1 MRLVARLALFL
12 IFAAGCYVLLLTVTP
27 QRLAFRTARNLNVP
41 SGGYGHQWTRS
52 QEVVGHGPVDVLFVG
67 SSHAYRGFDPRIW
80 SARGYRTFNLGSSS
94 QTPLQSEVLLH
105 RHLGSLRPALVI
117 LELGPTSFS
126 FDGVESALDV
136 LANAPADGHAW
147 RMAWRTG
154 HLKVWNSMLYTWA
167 HRAVFGMPDIHEPVK
182 KEGDTYIPGGYV
194 EKKLRHYKHA
204 PPERPSTFAARP
216 EQVAALDRMLTL
228 LKGQGVRTI
237 AVEAPVT
244 RSRRASAA
252 DQDQFAEWIG
262 ARLPYF
268 DLQDRVPLD
277 DSLHFYDAHH
287 LNQLGVDRMNA
298 VLIDLLEKEGV
309 LSPSAQRP

>member
-1 MRLVARLALFL
+1 MRLATRLVMFL
-12 IFAAGCYVLLLTVTP
+12 LFAALWYVLLLTFTP

-52 QEVVGHGPVDVLFVG
+52 QEVARYGAVDVLFVG

-94 QTPLQSEVLLH
+94 QTPLQSEVLLQ
-105 RHLGSLRPALVI
+105 RHLAGLRPSLVI

-126 FDGVESALDV
+126 YDGVESALDV
-136 LANAPADGHAW
+136 LANAPADGLAW
-147 RMAWRTG
+147 QMALHTS

-167 HRAVFGMPDIHEPVK
+167 HRGVFGMPDIHEPQQK
-182 KEGDTYIPGGYV
+182 GSDTYIPGGYV

-204 PPERPSTFAARP
+204 PPERPTHFTARP
-216 EQVAALDRMLTL
+216 EQVAALDRMLAL
-228 LKGQGVRTI
+228 LKAEGVRTI

-244 RSRRASAA
+244 RSRRASAV
-252 DQDQFAEWIG
+252 DQDQFAEWIT
-262 ARLPYF
+262 AKLPYF
-268 DLQDRVPLD
+268 DLQGRVPLD

-287 LNQLGVDRMNA
+287 LNQLGVDRMNG
-298 VLIDLLEKEGV
+298 VLIDLLEAEGV
-309 LSPSAQRP
+309 LTPRP